1 MELKVPYV
9 RIGRK
14 KRHNSNKTLVPS
26 HLGERHCNLLLL
38 YITSGR
44 RILCLCLTNQIP
56 PGAVS
61 IIPIILP
68 LDEIRRSE
76 VTEKDVLFAQKL
88 CVLVYLNTI
97 GKLVAGLNLRKGV
110 FVL

>member
-1 MELKVPYV
+1 MPLSYKS
-9 RIGRK
+9 
-14 KRHNSNKTLVPS
+14 NS
-26 HLGERHCNLLLL
+26 
-38 YITSGR
+38 
-44 RILCLCLTNQIP
+44 P

-61 IIPIILP
+61 VIPIILP

-97 GKLVAGLNLRKGV
+97 GKLVVGLNIRKGV
-110 FVL
+110 LCYEFR

>member
-1 MELKVPYV
+1 MPLSYKS
-9 RIGRK
+9 
-14 KRHNSNKTLVPS
+14 NS
-26 HLGERHCNLLLL
+26 
-38 YITSGR
+38 
-44 RILCLCLTNQIP
+44 P

-61 IIPIILP
+61 VIPIILP
-68 LDEIRRSE
+68 LYEIRRSE

-110 FVL
+110 LCYEFR

>member
-1 MELKVPYV
+1 MPLPY
-9 RIGRK
+9 K
-14 KRHNSNKTLVPS
+14 SNS
-26 HLGERHCNLLLL
+26 
-38 YITSGR
+38 
-44 RILCLCLTNQIP
+44 P

-61 IIPIILP
+61 VIPIILP
-68 LDEIRRSE
+68 LYEIRRSE

-110 FVL
+110 LCYEFR